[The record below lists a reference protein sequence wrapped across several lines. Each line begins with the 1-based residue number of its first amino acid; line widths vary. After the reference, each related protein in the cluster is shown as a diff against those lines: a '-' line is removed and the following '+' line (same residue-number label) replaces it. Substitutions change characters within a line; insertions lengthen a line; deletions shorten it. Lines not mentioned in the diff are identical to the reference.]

1 MYRLCLTLHLL
12 AAALWLGH
20 MFFWSLFS
28 GPALK
33 RIQPP
38 DIAIRLRDL
47 SLRMG
52 ALGWPGLTVLTA
64 TGAYLL
70 AFRGIGLGELLSAD
84 FRASPHDRV
93 LTAKLALVG
102 AMVCYQA
109 IFAHHRAPRA
119 IYFNMLT
126 ALLVLAASVVLA
138 QGAW

>member
-1 MYRLCLTLHLL
+1 MYRLCLVLHLL
-12 AAALWLGH
+12 AATLWLGH

-38 DIAIRLRDL
+38 NIAARLREV

-52 ALGWPGLTVLTA
+52 ALGWPGLVVLTG

-70 AFRGIGLGELLSAD
+70 AARGIGLDQLLSAD
-84 FRASPHDRV
+84 FRSSAPGRV
-93 LTAKLALVG
+93 VAVKLALVG

-109 IFAHHRAPRA
+109 AFGHRPAPRA
-119 IYFNMLT
+119 IHANMLV
-126 ALLVLAASVVLA
+126 ALLVLAASVMLA
-138 QGAW
+138 RGAW